1 MTDKA
6 IWITAGLLLVCVI
19 WFMTIGSRGNWEFV
33 LNFRGKK
40 LIALLLVAVS
50 VSTSTLVFQTI
61 TRNRILTPS
70 IMGFDA
76 LYVLLLTFAVFTL
89 GSIGYGALPPA
100 LVFAVN
106 LVLMLVAS
114 LALFGTLLGQRQTDL
129 MRMILTGII
138 FGVLFRSLTSFM
150 QRMIDPNEFTSI
162 QVASYANF
170 NRVDTTL
177 LWVSAIL
184 TCVALAVIWR
194 LRHNLDVLSLGYET
208 ATNLGE
214 PVFRRQ
220 LQVLFLVALLVAIS
234 TSLVGPVIFL
244 GLLVVSIARAIAPNE
259 SHAVMLPLASGV
271 AAIVLVGG
279 QTILERVMGL
289 STPLVVVIDFV
300 GGLVFLILILRE
312 GRR

>member
-1 MTDKA
+1 MSDK
-6 IWITAGLLLVCVI
+6 IFWMICVLLLVCVI
-19 WFMTIGSRGNWEFV
+19 CFMTIGALGNWEFV
-33 LNFRGKK
+33 LHFRGKK
-40 LIALLLVAVS
+40 LIALILVGVS
-50 VSTSTLVFQTI
+50 VSTSTLAFQTI
-61 TRNRILTPS
+61 TRNHILTPS

-89 GSIGYGALPPA
+89 GGMGYGALPPA
-100 LVFAVN
+100 LVFVVN

-162 QVASYANF
+162 QVASYASF